1 MRLMSRLTWAAAIGA
16 VAAMTSVCAAKERQK
31 VTVGYVV
38 GPKAPL
44 PEGLKAVAVI
54 DSGVTTAGV
63 KQDERERKWSTIA
76 ADMIEAMLQNGG
88 LYGSPLSVANRRE
101 TRKILMEQDLK
112 LAGLVDGQTATR
124 AAKLLDVQGLVAS
137 RLTINIDVQRG
148 TKSTIDWVSLMGGVA
163 DQLTETRRHSK
174 TPSPPPP
181 PQQPPQPRVYRDPR
195 YTNDPRYYYRDPRF
209 VDPRYVDPRQVDPRT
224 GRPYDPRVP
233 QNRQYYVKPQPA
245 PVPGQP
251 PVRQSTRT
259 KKGFGALTLGTK
271 DVQEISRHL
280 TVQCVFSLM
289 DAATGQAIVQ
299 YTPPPYQKTDQASP
313 DFFFGSNIDES
324 DLDPVDQFIGELV
337 ERATQEFAG
346 LLVPVR
352 VETSYELVGKHEAG
366 EAGIRAL
373 RADDYAGALAQFE
386 KWYQQY
392 GDEPEAVFAMGVTCE
407 LMGNYPRALECYRQ
421 AAASKEADK
430 DQLSIYLAAKS
441 RLMDHIDRILRLR
454 PAVFIQSQPGQTMP
468 ANNIAPQPAANPG
481 DG

>member
-1 MRLMSRLTWAAAIGA
+1 MLTWAAAIGA

-124 AAKLLDVQGLVAS
+124 AGKLLDVQGLVTS

-148 TKSTIDWVSLMGGVA
+148 TKSTIDWVNVLGGVV
-163 DQLTETRRHSK
+163 DQFTEKHQRT
-174 TPSPPPP
+174 PPPP
-181 PQQPPQPRVYRDPR
+181 PPQPRVYRDPR

-209 VDPRYVDPRQVDPRT
+209 VDPRYVDPRRVDPRT

-233 QNRQYYVKPQPA
+233 QNRQYYVKPP
-245 PVPGQP
+245 PVPGPGQP

-259 KKGFGALTLGTK
+259 KKGFGRLTLATK

-280 TVQCVFSLM
+280 TVQCVFSLI

-299 YTPPPYQKTDQASP
+299 YTPAPYQKKDEASP

-337 ERATQEFAG
+337 ERGTQEFAG

-386 KWYQQY
+386 KWHQEN
-392 GDEPEAVFAMGVTCE
+392 GDEPDAVFAMGVTCE
-407 LMGNYPRALECYRQ
+407 LMGDFPRALECYRQ
-421 AAASKEADK
+421 AVSSKEADK
-430 DQLSIYLAAKS
+430 DRLPIYLAAKN
-441 RLMDHIDRILRLR
+441 RLAEHISRILPPR

-468 ANNIAPQPAANPG
+468 ANDITPQPQAKPG